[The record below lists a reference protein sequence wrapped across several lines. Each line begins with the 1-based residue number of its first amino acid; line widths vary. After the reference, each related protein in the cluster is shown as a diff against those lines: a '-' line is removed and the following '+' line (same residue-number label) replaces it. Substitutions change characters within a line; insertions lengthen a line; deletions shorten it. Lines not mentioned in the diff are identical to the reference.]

1 MMKRYLQF
9 LAFILSAIVA
19 TNLHAQASFA
29 IYGTAGT
36 EKSGLPTSGWKLG
49 GTFGFYYG
57 LYHIGPLDI
66 SADARGDLSHDINS
80 GFLGPRVAVKIPV
93 LPLKPYGEFIFG
105 VSTYAPPPPPQRLRL
120 PLRRRPRHHHLSPPR
135 LARRRLQLRR
145 QHAPATATT
154 PRPSPVASSF
164 AFSFNGDRPHARNGY
179 HSRR

>member
-1 MMKRYLQF
+1 MTKRYLHF
-9 LAFILSAIVA
+9 LAFILSAIIT
-19 TNLHAQASFA
+19 TNLHAQARFA

-36 EKSGLPTSGWKLG
+36 EKSGLPNQVWKLG

-105 VSTYAPPPPPQRLRL
+105 VSTYPNAVPNDFAYRYVVGLDSTIIPHIDWRVIDFSYGVNR
-120 PLRRRPRHHHLSPPR
+120 SGNGE
-135 LARRRLQLRR
+135 
-145 QHAPATATT
+145 HAKTLTSGLVV
-154 PRPSPVASSF
+154 RF
-164 AFSFNGDRPHARNGY
+164 
-179 HSRR
+179 